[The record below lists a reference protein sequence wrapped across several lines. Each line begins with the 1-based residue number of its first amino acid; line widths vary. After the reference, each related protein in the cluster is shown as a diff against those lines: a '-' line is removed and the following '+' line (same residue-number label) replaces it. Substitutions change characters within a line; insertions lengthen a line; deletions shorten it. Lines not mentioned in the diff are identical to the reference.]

1 MTMRTT
7 VRIDDDLLSDLKDV
21 AKKEKIS
28 LTKAFNKVLDAGLRS
43 KDAAPKRKRPFHQE
57 TFSMGRERF
66 GCGEANRVAAQLE
79 DEETERKMRLSK

>member
-1 MTMRTT
+1 MRTT

-43 KDAAPKRKRPFHQE
+43 KVSTAKSRSPYRVRAV
-57 TFSMGRERF
+57 SMGKPLLDLTK
-66 GCGEANRVAAQLE
+66 ANQLAAELE
-79 DEETERKMRLSK
+79 DEETIRNLRPGK